1 MCIRDRHKPIQ
12 SEKFFLGRTTQILS
26 NLEKQ
31 LMVCIKI
38 GLPFANKNCLGV
50 LLLNLIPDP
59 PATINAEVV
68 ML

>member
-1 MCIRDRHKPIQ
+1 
-12 SEKFFLGRTTQILS
+12 
-26 NLEKQ
+26 
-31 LMVCIKI
+31 MVCIKI

>member
-1 MCIRDRHKPIQ
+1 M
-12 SEKFFLGRTTQILS
+12 LS
-26 NLEKQ
+26 KLEKQ

-50 LLLNLIPDP
+50 LLLNLVPDP
-59 PATINAEVV
+59 PATINAEVI